1 MALLM
6 ALGLKGRFFLAES
19 GFNPAIL
26 RDLRFAFGL
35 TLVIPFVSF
44 IVLTSVINPLDA
56 LAISATYGSVS
67 VVTFITAT
75 QFFRDQRS
83 RVRWSHGCCHGR

>member
-26 RDLRFAFGL
+26 RDLMFAFGL
-35 TLVIPFVSF
+35 ALVIPFVSF

-67 VVTFITAT
+67 AVTFITAT

-83 RVRWSHGCCHGR
+83 QVRWSHRCCHGR